1 MILFTT
7 AFLAWVASA
16 SGQSISTGTSASRSG
31 SILPRNTAA
40 TNAFNSS
47 KSTYP
52 LPNLSAAVVVYGNIP
67 RPLQVPSAWN
77 ASNKVVARVCTSI
90 VNITAWWCARLGL
103 SNDNNCKISEEV
115 VFGIRRED
123 YWSLQAESGGIISA
137 KTPNS
142 SVFVPDA
149 NRLFPFKTNGTGPLT
164 AGIGRFVMGITVDY
178 FSFNGTPNFA
188 QLLKDT

>member
-16 SGQSISTGTSASRSG
+16 SGQSISTGTSASR
-31 SILPRNTAA
+31 
-40 TNAFNSS
+40 
-47 KSTYP
+47 
-52 LPNLSAAVVVYGNIP
+52 
-67 RPLQVPSAWN
+67 
-77 ASNKVVARVCTSI
+77 TSI

>member
-1 MILFTT
+1 MVLFTT

-52 LPNLSAAVVVYGNIP
+52 LPNLSAAVVV
-67 RPLQVPSAWN
+67 SA
-77 ASNKVVARVCTSI
+77 SI